1 MAIEL
6 LDEIL
11 SSKLGFHLLEP
22 MIEVKEVPV
31 AKLLMAKQ
39 PNSA

>member
-11 SSKLGFHLLEP
+11 NSKLGFHLLESV
-22 MIEVKEVPV
+22 ITVQEVSV
-31 AKLLMAKQ
+31 AKLLIAK
-39 PNSA
+39 